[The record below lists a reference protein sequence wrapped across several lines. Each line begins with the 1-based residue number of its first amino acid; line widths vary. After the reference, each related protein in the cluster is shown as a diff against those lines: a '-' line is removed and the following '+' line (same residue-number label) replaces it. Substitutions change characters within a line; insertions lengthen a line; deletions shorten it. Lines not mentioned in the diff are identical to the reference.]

1 MPYKWNEY
9 VSTYVDPQSVKIS
22 ETLRN
27 RFVENFKANDEL
39 TLSVDQMK
47 AALPFEND
55 IKRKNELQEKINTT
69 LEGLSTRGDYENLGF
84 AVHRASKEFAQAY
97 SPIKE
102 NYERYQ
108 AALASIDEQYKKG
121 DINSEQY
128 NKSSSYITKGYTGFQ
143 IDPATGRAKAGTMFS
158 APTIVRDPK
167 IMDLIA
173 KRLEI
178 LQMKK
183 RGYEEGSIV
192 TDENGTYKRKIGAY
206 TEEIPEADVMQVYNA
221 VIQEPDVAAY
231 VSQMADMKTHEANTS
246 GQTPVIL
253 AAEKQKYQEKMAE
266 LQTQVGLETDEAKKA
281 QYQTAI
287 TALTDA
293 SAKIDAAMQDPA
305 LASDLM
311 REGYRSEILSPVE
324 EYAMKKAGLFTYKE
338 ESGITGVGGSGDGSG
353 GGGASSMVSLYN
365 YDMVRADMD
374 VSGIDHKSKMQYAA
388 ATDQQIASITKEIA
402 DHPEYSDE
410 IKGNLNSTLN
420 TLINNKSRVQAQ
432 MKEAADS
439 AVSLADLQTVDSKI
453 TGVVKAMFPS
463 YSSGDVY
470 TEVQKIFDNTGDQD
484 YINFQSNFNK
494 QYGQGA
500 FEEHMAKNYKPSNSS
515 PGYSPVPGGSN
526 YATSDMTAEQRK
538 LYYNGYAS
546 TPEQVLN
553 KFNNSLQSKVNA
565 KYAEIKESAAYNM
578 GLIETGMGKKT
589 DVSTTKAA
597 HAFFEGQSGRAVM
610 PEEIVTVMLPD
621 GSVKQLNGGS
631 PELAGYQIV
640 RSGWRPGNNSWKLN
654 LVKGTGDDAI
664 TMTAIYDGNQIKNEG
679 LNAAINNPEVRF
691 GALVMQQRS
700 MQPGVPR
707 TLNTVKINNESVLIN
722 IYSRGD
728 DSPYISITYPD
739 GTPYLKTDKDKGTA
753 TKHNLDEPAIK
764 GLIGSGL
771 VTGF

>member
-266 LQTQVGLETDEAKKA
+266 LQTQAGLETDEAKKA

-305 LASDLM
+305 LASDLI
-311 REGYRSEILSPVE
+311 REVYRSEILSPVE
-324 EYAMKKAGLFTYKE
+324 QYAMKKAGLFTYKE
-338 ESGITGVGGSGDGSG
+338 ESGITGGGGNGDGSG

-374 VSGIDHKSKMQYAA
+374 ISGIDHKSKMQYAA

-432 MKEAADS
+432 MKEAGDS
-439 AVSLADLQTVDSKI
+439 AISMAELNAVDSKI

-463 YSSGDVY
+463 YSSGDIY
-470 TEVQKIFDNTGDQD
+470 TEIQKIFDNAGDQD
-484 YINFQSNFNK
+484 YMNFQSNFDK
-494 QYGQGA
+494 QYGQGE
-500 FEEHMAKNYKPSNSS
+500 FEKHVTSGK
-515 PGYSPVPGGSN
+515 YSGTTGQSRIGQ
-526 YATSDMTAEQRK
+526 EQGK
-538 LYYNGYAS
+538 YGESLSVS
-546 TPEQVLN
+546 TV
-553 KFNNSLQSKVNA
+553 FNNTLAPKVNA

-578 GLIETGMGKKT
+578 GLIETGMGKRT